1 MSENIQIN
9 DMVIRFANVNGTGS
23 SSANEVFSK
32 AVFRMGIPVSP
43 KNIFPSN
50 IQGLPTWYEVRIN
63 GKGYLGRRDEIDILV
78 GVNPQSM
85 KKDIASVRSGGYFIY
100 DSTRHLHDDMI
111 RKDIH
116 MIGVPMMQLSI
127 DHYEVPRLQQLFK
140 NIIYIGALAAL
151 IDLDLDIVK
160 NIISEQFEK
169 KPKLIPPNHKALDL
183 GADWVKNNLEY
194 PLPLRL
200 KHSNA
205 TGNQI
210 MMDGNEATALGAVF
224 AGATVL
230 SWYPITP
237 STSVAKNFEKY
248 ANKYRVDPDTGK
260 SNFAIIQAE
269 DELAAF
275 GMAMGAN
282 WNGARGFTATS
293 GAGVSLMTE
302 FIGLAYF
309 AEVPMV
315 VVNVQRGG
323 PSTGMPTRTQQSDL
337 ISCAYASHGDT
348 KHIILLP
355 ATPTEC
361 FELTADAFDL
371 ADQLQ
376 TVVFLLSDLDLGMN
390 IHMTDPLTWN
400 DSRKYKKGKVLNKEE
415 LDAAKDYGRFKDVDG
430 DGIGYRVI
438 PGTHPSKGAYL
449 ARGTSHDPYGNYTED
464 GIVHAG
470 EIDRLLRK
478 FNTAKD
484 LVPSPVFYQNKNHG
498 DTGIVFFGTTTYA
511 ALEAMDILQQE
522 GEPIDAMRLRAFP
535 FPKDVR
541 DFIDAHE
548 IIYVIEQNRDAQC
561 RSLLILEL
569 GIDPAKVRSILNY
582 DGMPITADAILK
594 QLRKEIMHPA
604 YADDFPS
611 NHLMPDNTN
620 GGNQSKNL
628 NQLKTSV

>member
-1 MSENIQIN
+1 MSEKIRVN
-9 DMVIRFANVNGTGS
+9 DMVVRFANVNGTGS

-50 IQGLPTWYEVRIN
+50 IQGLPTWYEVRIS
-63 GKGYLGRRDEIDILV
+63 GKGYLGRRDGIDVLV
-78 GVNPQSM
+78 GINPQSM
-85 KKDIASVRSGGYFIY
+85 VRDIASVRSGGYFIY
-100 DSTRHLHDDMI
+100 DSTRKLHDDMI

-140 NIIYIGALAAL
+140 NIIYIGALSTL
-151 IDLDLDIVK
+151 IDLDLDVVK
-160 NIISEQFEK
+160 AIISEQFEK

-183 GADWVKNNLEY
+183 GADWVKENLDY
-194 PLPLRL
+194 PLNVRL
-200 KHSNA
+200 KHSDA
-205 TGNQI
+205 TGDKI
-210 MMDGNEATALGAVF
+210 MIDGNAATGLGAVY

-237 STSVAKNFEKY
+237 STSVAKNFESY
-248 ANKYRVDPDTGK
+248 AKKYRVDPETGK
-260 SNFAIIQAE
+260 NNFAIIQAE

-282 WNGARGFTATS
+282 WNGARAFTATS

-315 VVNVQRGG
+315 LVNVQRGG

-337 ISCAYASHGDT
+337 LSCAYASHGDT
-348 KHIILLP
+348 KHVLLFP

-361 FELTADAFDL
+361 FEFMADAFDL

-390 IHMTDPLTWN
+390 IHMTEPLTWD
-400 DSRKYKKGKVLNKEE
+400 DSRKFNKGKVLNKEE
-415 LDAAKDYGRFKDVDG
+415 LDAVEDYGRFKDVDG
-430 DGIGYRVI
+430 DGVGYRVI

-449 ARGTSHDPYGNYTED
+449 ARGTSHDPYGIYTED

-470 EIDRLLRK
+470 EIDRLIRK
-478 FNTAKD
+478 FNTAKE
-484 LVPSPVFYQNKNHG
+484 LVPQPEFYQKKNQGEH
-498 DTGIVFFGTTTYA
+498 GIVFFGTTTYA
-511 ALEAMDILQQE
+511 ALEAMDILEQE

-535 FPKDVR
+535 FSEDVKE
-541 DFIDAHE
+541 FVDAHE
-548 IIYVIEQNRDAQC
+548 TIYVIEQNRDAQC

-569 GIDPAKVRSILNY
+569 GIDPAKLKSILNY

-594 QLRKEIMHPA
+594 QLRKQLNGSA
-604 YADDFPS
+604 YAA
-611 NHLMPDNTN
+611 
-620 GGNQSKNL
+620 
-628 NQLKTSV
+628 TSPGEQTTATMNKHKSSIL